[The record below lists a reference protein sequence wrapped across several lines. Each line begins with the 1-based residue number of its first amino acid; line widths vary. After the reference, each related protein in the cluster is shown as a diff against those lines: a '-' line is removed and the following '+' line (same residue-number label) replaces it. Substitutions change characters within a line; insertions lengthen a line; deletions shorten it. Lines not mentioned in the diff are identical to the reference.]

1 MYKSDGPGDQLLKS
15 NTSKKKL
22 VQKQHLKN
30 RKRAD
35 WARLANS
42 LLCIADAVAKNNEAE
57 YGKKTGCPIL
67 VIGNPTFNAVKG
79 QRATSTKGLIKYLAR
94 FFIVFVIDEYNTS
107 KACNECHQHVEK
119 AAGKGTRI
127 WKCGNKE
134 CCKEGKKMNKDVS
147 AWYVFVLLSTP
158 YPSATQFE
166 YAADICRVCPDREEI
181 DRFQAGYRGREIV
194 WCNEKHQAKG
204 AVWIPCGDRD

>member
-1 MYKSDGPGDQLLKS
+1 MYKKDAPGHQLLKS

-22 VQKQHLKN
+22 VQKQHQAN
-30 RKRAD
+30 RQRAD

-42 LLCIADAVAKNNEAE
+42 LLCIADAVATKNKAE
-57 YGKKTGCPIL
+57 FGEKTGCPIL

-107 KACNECHQHVEK
+107 KCCNACHEPVEK

-127 WKCGNKE
+127 WKCGNKK
-134 CCKEGKKMNKDVS
+134 CAKVWKKLNKDVS
-147 AWYVFVLLSTP
+147 AWYVFPIL
-158 YPSATQFE
+158 
-166 YAADICRVCPDREEI
+166 
-181 DRFQAGYRGREIV
+181 
-194 WCNEKHQAKG
+194 
-204 AVWIPCGDRD
+204 